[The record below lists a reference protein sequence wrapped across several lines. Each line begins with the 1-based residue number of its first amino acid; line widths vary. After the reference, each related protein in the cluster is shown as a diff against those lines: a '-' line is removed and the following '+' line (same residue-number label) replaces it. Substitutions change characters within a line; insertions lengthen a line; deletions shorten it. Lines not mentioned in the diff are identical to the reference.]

1 MRRLLAVMAMLL
13 LAGAGRAGAESIV
26 ACATGSATP
35 KTATAPGSIV
45 NGDFTIS
52 QSGIIDGNSVV
63 GDGINEVT
71 TWTLDFNPGGYA
83 SFDTALP
90 LASALLTLTL
100 TPGEAFVSSDTFA
113 ILGLP
118 SINSSAVQDSKV
130 DMTQTVQIQ
139 LLESYTSAQILD
151 DLKSLSGR
159 LNFEYQDDAVISFA
173 SLELQ
178 TVPEPSSLALCG
190 IAGFVGLVY
199 AHARRKRSA

>member
-63 GDGINEVT
+63 GDGINEET
-71 TWTLDFNPGGYA
+71 AWTLNFDPGYA
-83 SFDTALP
+83 SFDTAVP

-199 AHARRKRSA
+199 ARARRKRSA

>member
-1 MRRLLAVMAMLL
+1 MRRLLTVMAMLL
-13 LAGAGRAGAESIV
+13 LAGAGGAEAESIV
-26 ACATGSATP
+26 ASATGSATP
-35 KTATAPGSIV
+35 TPAPAPGSIV

-63 GDGINEVT
+63 GDGINEDT
-71 TWTLDFNPGGYA
+71 TWTLNFNPGYA
-83 SFDTALP
+83 SFDTAVP

-130 DMTQTVQIQ
+130 GMTQTVHIQ
-139 LLESYTSAQILD
+139 LLETYTSAQILD

-199 AHARRKRSA
+199 SRARRKRSA